1 MFLLGVRIPDGY
13 QIKVT
18 DYELWVDGT
27 QIGARTKI
35 EEPLKHLA
43 LTLDDVR
50 NAAIRFYN
58 KDGFVDECEIDP
70 MVMQGPL
77 DIKGEYQAAAKK
89 KQKKVA
95 DYTYTYRTSTGMA
108 EFKFTP
114 VTGEGI
120 AYYQV
125 AGKDGQAIYDKALV
139 RADQP
144 FCYLALAARDQKNLR
159 IKFYDADKRELYVGS
174 LKPDTLEVTIREE

>member
-1 MFLLGVRIPDGY
+1 
-13 QIKVT
+13 
-18 DYELWVDGT
+18 
-27 QIGARTKI
+27 
-35 EEPLKHLA
+35 
-43 LTLDDVR
+43 
-50 NAAIRFYN
+50 
-58 KDGFVDECEIDP
+58 
-70 MVMQGPL
+70 
-77 DIKGEYQAAAKK
+77 
-89 KQKKVA
+89 
-95 DYTYTYRTSTGMA
+95 MA

-125 AGKDGQAIYDKALV
+125 AGNDGQAIYDKALV